1 MWLPNGRRQPR
12 EFHNLSFEI
21 FPTPLW
27 RQFLYNLVG
36 FRVFL
41 VTYIVLNSEIYID
54 HIEENNIFLIE
65 EYVLNGRIQNI
76 CKYSQE
82 KLKKKKKKM
91 HNL

>member
-12 EFHNLSFEI
+12 EFHKLSFEI
-21 FPTPLW
+21 FPTPLL
-27 RQFLYNLVG
+27 RQFLYNHVG

-41 VTYIVLNSEIYID
+41 ITYIVLNPEICID
-54 HIEENNIFLIE
+54 PIEEKNIFLIE

-82 KLKKKKKKM
+82 KLKKKDA
-91 HNL
+91 

>member
-1 MWLPNGRRQPR
+1 MWLPSGRRQAR

-27 RQFLYNLVG
+27 RQFLYNFVG

-41 VTYIVLNSEIYID
+41 VKYIVLNSEIYID

-82 KLKKKKKKM
+82 KF
-91 HNL
+91 